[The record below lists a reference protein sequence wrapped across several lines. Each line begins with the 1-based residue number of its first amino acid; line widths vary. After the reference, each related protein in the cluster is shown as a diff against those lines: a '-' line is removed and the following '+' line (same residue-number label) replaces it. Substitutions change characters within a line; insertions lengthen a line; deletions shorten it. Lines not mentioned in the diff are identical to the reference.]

1 MDIAERTASGSR
13 RHSGCEEKLTDYIVP
28 ITGPWLLPTRGLWDW
43 AFLVGEFFS
52 KPLGAHER
60 HIGGNKDGLIIM
72 TPSGRTLA
80 FGSRMS
86 GWDDFE

>member
-1 MDIAERTASGSR
+1 MRGKAHRLYSTDHGAVALTNER
-13 RHSGCEEKLTDYIVP
+13 LV
-28 ITGPWLLPTRGLWDW
+28 GLGL
-43 AFLVGEFFS
+43 LVGEFFS